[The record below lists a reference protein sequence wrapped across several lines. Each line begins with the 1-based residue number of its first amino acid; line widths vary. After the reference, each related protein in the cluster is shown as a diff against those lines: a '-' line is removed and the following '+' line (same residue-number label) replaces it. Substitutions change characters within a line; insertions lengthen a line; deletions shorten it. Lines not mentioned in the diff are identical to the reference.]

1 MGFSRQEYWSGLTCP
16 PSRDFI
22 DPGIEPGSAALQADS
37 LVLSHR
43 GSLNS
48 MLLCPNTLT
57 PQIYTEFV
65 IVQTLSRFIYSLY
78 EGILNFR
85 VPPLEGNS
93 VDNRFFFHFI
103 SSLFPASTETSM
115 KCTHSLTARHRAQS
129 LTLFFC

>member
-16 PSRDFI
+16 PSRDLL

-37 LVLSHR
+37 LLLNHQ

-78 EGILNFR
+78 EGI
-85 VPPLEGNS
+85 S
-93 VDNRFFFHFI
+93 
-103 SSLFPASTETSM
+103 
-115 KCTHSLTARHRAQS
+115 
-129 LTLFFC
+129 